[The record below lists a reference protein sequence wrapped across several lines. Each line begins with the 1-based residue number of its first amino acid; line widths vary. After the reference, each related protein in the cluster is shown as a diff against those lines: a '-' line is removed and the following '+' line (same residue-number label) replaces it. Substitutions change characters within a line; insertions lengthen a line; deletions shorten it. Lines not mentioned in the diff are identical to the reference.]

1 MNSLEVY
8 FQGEYKNDSL
18 ELSDVESLL
27 EKVLPTFS
35 KVVRHQSWGYSVE
48 NGQAIEMPTGY
59 SLSTN
64 AMILCMLRYAAAKC
78 SLSQPE
84 NVCDYCEKYG
94 INKNLDVAA
103 CERFFIEQFY
113 KALGRKGYVES
124 GTYGRNDPFTLN
136 WTLKLVTQGESASYK
151 FSVPYLVQI
160 TRRLCGSHSGNNLRD
175 FLDFSSEVD
184 ASKRRV
190 QNAHALLALR
200 ALKVLFY
207 LDIDDGGSFDRSIF
221 YRFFE
226 HKLHTLLS
234 FRGIP
239 DARFDPAELIFSLE
253 GALLCG
259 GDHSLSDDAIE
270 TCLNVIESAQR
281 ETPYWRPVN
290 PLYSTAQGEILLPL
304 SVEAAN
310 SVLRIVPLIDKR
322 KSRRIH
328 VDKHWSIFSS
338 YYRWVKAQLVDLK
351 ISSGDV
357 IYGWASEHVGN
368 AKVIHTWQTAV
379 ITSFLIGYQSLLR
392 ARIASKSLEASG
404 LKVDHPLRQKNNG
417 CVEWVHISR
426 KSEPLL
432 EINPKSKF
440 RIFKEI
446 GRRYVLPRLKGCVD
460 DAYYSM
466 LLYGP
471 PGTGKTTIAKGI
483 AASLGWPLIT
493 VTPSDFIAG
502 GASEVESRAKA
513 IFKCLEEQSK
523 AVVLFDE
530 IDQFI
535 LDRESS
541 RQQGQQDIFQF
552 MTPGMLPKLQSL
564 RDKKN
569 CIFII
574 ATNYAERIDDAI
586 KRAGRIDASYVFMQ
600 PGYLRRT
607 QLIYDFITP
616 ASASK
621 EEKDKYRQFAEYI
634 APRLKHCT
642 YAEIKGATATLKVAS
657 EKWISRDDTNPELP
671 CSAISLKKFENRIYD
686 SAGGLLPNP
695 KPEVE
700 FFICALIDRQDRDP
714 SFTQLPHDVITEE
727 LARSLKA
734 TIRCQR
740 LSCLLPGEE

>member
-1 MNSLEVY
+1 MNSLEAY
-8 FQGEYKNDSL
+8 FQNEYKDDAI
-18 ELSDVESLL
+18 ELRDVESLL
-27 EKVLPTFS
+27 AKVLPTFS
-35 KVVRHQSWGYSVE
+35 EVVRDNSWGYSVKHKTE
-48 NGQAIEMPTGY
+48 VSLPKSY

-64 AMILCMLRYAAAKC
+64 GMILCMLDKASRADLSFEHVDVGVRYTKFIQDKKKLNACKESFIAKLRDC
-78 SLSQPE
+78 YDRNETQSS
-84 NVCDYCEKYG
+84 
-94 INKNLDVAA
+94 
-103 CERFFIEQFY
+103 
-113 KALGRKGYVES
+113 
-124 GTYGRNDPFTLN
+124 TYGQNDPFTLVWALTVIEQCDFPDKN
-136 WTLKLVTQGESASYK
+136 KLKKFLGTLVRCYDIGSCIQNRSILRLHDESSDK
-151 FSVPYLVQI
+151 
-160 TRRLCGSHSGNNLRD
+160 
-175 FLDFSSEVD
+175 
-184 ASKRRV
+184 KRI
-190 QNAHALLALR
+190 QNDHALLVLR
-200 ALKVLFY
+200 TLQLFNVA
-207 LDIDDGGSFDRSIF
+207 SIGCDKATF
-221 YRFFE
+221 YSYFE
-226 HKLHTLLS
+226 NKLHTLLS
-234 FRGIP
+234 FRSIP

-253 GALLCG
+253 GALLSG
-259 GDHSLSDDAIE
+259 GEHSLSDETIE
-270 TCLNVIESAQR
+270 TSLSVIENAQR
-281 ETPYWRPVN
+281 GTPYWRPVN
-290 PLYSTAQGEILLPL
+290 PLYSTSQGEILLPL

-310 SVLRIVPLIDKR
+310 SILRIVTLIQKR
-322 KSRRIH
+322 NSRRIH
-328 VDKHWSIFSS
+328 IDKHWTIFSA
-338 YYRWVKAQLVDLK
+338 YYRWVKAQLVDIQTL
-351 ISSGDV
+351 SGV
-357 IYGWASEHVGN
+357 CIYGWASEHVGEDRT
-368 AKVIHTWQTAV
+368 IHTWQTAE
-379 ITSFLIGYQSLLR
+379 ITSFLLGYHSLLS

-426 KSEPLL
+426 KYEPLL

-446 GRRYVLPRLKGCVD
+446 GRRYILPRLKGCVE

-483 AASLGWPLIT
+483 AASLDWPLIT

-586 KRAGRIDASYVFMQ
+586 KRAGRIDASYAFMQ
-600 PGYLRRT
+600 PGCLRRT

-616 ASASK
+616 ESESK
-621 EEKDKYRQFAEYI
+621 ENKDKYRKFAEYI

-642 YAEIKGATATLKVAS
+642 YAEIKGATATLKDACD
-657 EKWISRDDTNPELP
+657 KWISEKETYPELP
-671 CSAISLKKFENRIYD
+671 CPAITLEKFKNRMRD
-686 SAGGLLPNP
+686 DESGLRQNP
-695 KPEVE
+695 KPEIE
-700 FFICALIDRQDRDP
+700 FFLCALIEHQVQKS
-714 SFTQLPHDVITEE
+714 SFAQLSPGIIHKDLVK
-727 LARSLKA
+727 SLKS
-734 TIRCQR
+734 TIRCSHL
-740 LSCLLPGEE
+740 LSLLPGDA